1 MSSSRCG
8 SDTGERLTFVQRAA
22 CRSGYAQALCTM
34 EKFGIFAFA
43 LGIAFIVGGAVLIWW
58 VVTTISG

>member
-1 MSSSRCG
+1 
-8 SDTGERLTFVQRAA
+8 
-22 CRSGYAQALCTM
+22 M
-34 EKFGIFAFA
+34 EKFGIIAFA